1 MIQIPSY
8 PLLCILF
15 LHVAVKSD
23 LIFEI
28 QEEATV
34 EVCFM
39 SDGFGIRVFFSSKI
53 VGGFKGRRGMEP
65 VCHSCDK
72 KLGKTNELRE
82 VVPPE
87 AMTLAFSAELAARE
101 LGINIELIDI
111 TRLNLVQRMN
121 ERLNGKPV
129 PRISIGEV
137 DIAGAPTKDEI
148 IELYHRT
155 YDDYSSQ

>member
-1 MIQIPSY
+1 MPN
-8 PLLCILF
+8 
-15 LHVAVKSD
+15 
-23 LIFEI
+23 
-28 QEEATV
+28 
-34 EVCFM
+34 
-39 SDGFGIRVFFSSKI
+39 GFSIRVFFSSKT

-72 KLGKTNELRE
+72 KLGKTNELTE

-101 LGINIELIDI
+101 LGISIEMIDI

-129 PRISIGEV
+129 PRICIGEE
-137 DIAGAPTKDEI
+137 DITGNTTKDEI
-148 IELYHRT
+148 IELFHRT
-155 YDDYSSQ
+155 SDHSPK

>member
-1 MIQIPSY
+1 
-8 PLLCILF
+8 
-15 LHVAVKSD
+15 VKLD
-23 LIFEI
+23 LIFKIPKEVAI
-28 QEEATV
+28 G
-34 EVCFM
+34 VCFM
-39 SDGFGIRVFFSSKI
+39 FDGFGIRVFFSSKT

-72 KLGKTNELRE
+72 KLGKTNELTE

-87 AMTLAFSAELAARE
+87 AMTLVFSAELAARE

-129 PRISIGEV
+129 PRISIGEN
-137 DIAGAPTKDEI
+137 DITGSPTKDEI
-148 IELYHRT
+148 VEIYRRT
-155 YDDYSSQ
+155 FDDYPS

>member
-1 MIQIPSY
+1 MPDEYSIQ
-8 PLLCILF
+8 
-15 LHVAVKSD
+15 
-23 LIFEI
+23 
-28 QEEATV
+28 
-34 EVCFM
+34 
-39 SDGFGIRVFFSSKI
+39 VFFSSKTI
-53 VGGFKGRRGMEP
+53 GGFKGRRGMEP

-72 KLGKTNELRE
+72 KLGKTSELRE

-129 PRISIGEV
+129 PRISIGEEN
-137 DIAGAPTKDEI
+137 ITGTPTKDEI
-148 IELYHRT
+148 IELYHSI
-155 YDDYSSQ
+155 YDDYSS